1 MSRENPLEKQ
11 IEAKVR
17 QWCKENKYLFY
28 KFTSPACRNVPDR
41 ICIAPNGTVG
51 FMELKRKGNKPS
63 PGQAREMF
71 KLFEQNCKVTWID
84 NYEDAIK
91 FLRSLQP

>member
-1 MSRENPLEKQ
+1 MNRANPLEKQ

-17 QWCKENKYLFY
+17 LWCKANGYLFY
-28 KFTSPACRNVPDR
+28 KFTSPAKRNVPDR
-41 ICIAPNGTVG
+41 LCIAPNGTVG
-51 FMELKRKGNKPS
+51 FLELKRKGNKPT

-71 KLFEQNCKVTWID
+71 TLMEQGCNVTWTD
-84 NYEDAIK
+84 NYEDSIK